1 MKPER
6 PRFFPRETA
15 TFSAVELSALRTLTL
30 SSLEMGALTGVVLRA
45 FRAVT
50 LTHGSASSWVWL
62 GVTFVAGAVALF
74 GALALHVA
82 NFPVRRWPRRV
93 ALFALAEWAA
103 EMATSAV
110 LIALHR
116 EPLGSSG
123 RATWADWPTLA
134 TRTLFW
140 RVVLLGLFALVL
152 AAVVQ
157 AVRVSL
163 DRRRAPRQAHAS
175 PNE

>member
-1 MKPER
+1 VKSNR
-6 PRFFPRETA
+6 PSFFPRETTSFPA
-15 TFSAVELSALRTLTL
+15 AELSALRALTR

-50 LTHGSASSWVWL
+50 LTHGSASSWLYV
-62 GVTFVAGAVALF
+62 GVTFVAGAAALF
-74 GALALHVA
+74 GALALHAA
-82 NFPVRRWPRRV
+82 NFPVRRWPKRV

-103 EMATSAV
+103 EAATSAL

-123 RATWADWPTLA
+123 RATWGDWPTLA
-134 TRTLFW
+134 TRTFVW
-140 RVVLLGLFALVL
+140 RLATIALFALVL

-157 AVRVSL
+157 AVRTLL
-163 DRRRAPRQAHAS
+163 DRRRVPRHAHVT